1 MTDASAQ
8 FPQAEDGDPDDV
20 SLALETGNAL
30 WKKGDHREALRWLRK
45 AAEAASELGADMRS
59 VALASVMADLT
70 TAAQNVVPT
79 ASLSPP
85 IPATERASARP
96 PAQSV
101 APQRARPS
109 PRSVT
114 PTPPQAKN
122 SDDSVEPAVE
132 LKRKRRATSPSSLIA
147 RAPSDVVAPTIR
159 STEPRPQSIVASL
172 VAAADR
178 ARASDDPPGQPAQR
192 AATANLGGAATP
204 EARSVASPQPQPAA
218 APSPQAASAH
228 RQAFRVAVEPS
239 DDRSFVVRVLGEGE
253 AAPGYAYEALL
264 VPLEAGV
271 QLLRGKK

>member
-1 MTDASAQ
+1 MADASAQ

-30 WKKGDHREALRWLRK
+30 WKKGDYREALRWLRK
-45 AAEAASELGADMRS
+45 AAEAASEAGADMRS

-70 TAAQNVVPT
+70 TAQNEAPT
-79 ASLSPP
+79 ASISPP
-85 IPATERASARP
+85 MPATQRASARP
-96 PAQSV
+96 
-101 APQRARPS
+101 
-109 PRSVT
+109 
-114 PTPPQAKN
+114 
-122 SDDSVEPAVE
+122 EPAGE
-132 LKRKRRATSPSSLIA
+132 PKRKRRPTSPSSLIA
-147 RAPSDVVAPTIR
+147 RAPSDAMAPTIR
-159 STEPRPQSIVASL
+159 STEPRPQSMVASL

-178 ARASDDPPGQPAQR
+178 ARASDDPSGQPAQR
-192 AATANLGGAATP
+192 PAAASLGGAASP
-204 EARSVASPQPQPAA
+204 EARSAAGPQPQPAA
-218 APSPQAASAH
+218 APSPAAASAN